1 MIREVRSVSC
11 MVWTWPNN
19 NKRYMISWAATVKL
33 KRPKLSPEDTEPPQH
48 LSRCQGLGLQQ
59 RLGQWEF
66 CSVLRDLAFRMTV
79 TRTMDAFHS
88 DTYKKKHCG
97 RAGLPS

>member
-1 MIREVRSVSC
+1 MDMAKQQQKIHDQL
-11 MVWTWPNN
+11 
-19 NKRYMISWAATVKL
+19 AATVGSS
-33 KRPKLSPEDTEPPQH
+33 RDANSAQRTLSPCQH

-79 TRTMDAFHS
+79 NKNNGRFHS
-88 DTYKKKHCG
+88 DTYKKKLCR
-97 RAGLPS
+97 RAGLP

>member
-1 MIREVRSVSC
+1 
-11 MVWTWPNN
+11 MVTKGLGPGAGG
-19 NKRYMISWAATVKL
+19 AARRAFWDLCLLHAVQRT
-33 KRPKLSPEDTEPPQH
+33 LSPCQH

-79 TRTMDAFHS
+79 NKNNGRFHS
-88 DTYKKKHCG
+88 DTYKKKHCR
-97 RAGLPS
+97 RAGLP